1 MRCLMGIKILRLAR
15 CAGHHKKSHYFWECD
30 QSHSQIDPSDRF
42 CWHET
47 PNYPTLGVPTF
58 GGSQKGSLRCSHP
71 AVPFLCL
78 PVIIGSNVRYWHL
91 ADMPSCTAHVRYWGQ
106 SGHA

>member
-1 MRCLMGIKILRLAR
+1 MRCLMGIKTLRLAR

-30 QSHSQIDPSDRF
+30 QSHSQIDPSNRC

-71 AVPFLCL
+71 AVLFLCL

-91 ADMPSCTAHVRYWGQ
+91 ADMRECTANVRL
-106 SGHA
+106 